1 MGGGERRSTNEWWLE
16 GDVRSR
22 SNRNVG
28 TPGAE
33 ECEDTRRAELG
44 KTQDFLIFWVGF
56 FGFIGF
62 LVGLNPNGPRTT
74 RLVDNG
80 VGNFHGD

>member
-1 MGGGERRSTNEWWLE
+1 MGGGERRSTNEWCGG

-33 ECEDTRRAELG
+33 ECEDTRRAARSKMRINTARG
-44 KTQDFLIFWVGF
+44 R
-56 FGFIGF
+56 
-62 LVGLNPNGPRTT
+62 RTSEKMCASCFVFQ
-74 RLVDNG
+74 RSESL
-80 VGNFHGD
+80 